1 VQTYKIF
8 NRVLIL
14 FYLYRWYTLVRRYF
28 HNYFQEVCKVKAF
41 LILKKG
47 EKIIQN
53 FNNKTL
59 LLASIISWNKSFADY
74 DPMRII
80 MALDGSGQIIF
91 SS

>member
-1 VQTYKIF
+1 MVYFIEKILAQLLSGG
-8 NRVLIL
+8 V
-14 FYLYRWYTLVRRYF
+14 Y
-28 HNYFQEVCKVKAF
+28 KVKAF

-59 LLASIISWNKSFADY
+59 LLASIISWNKSFSDY

-80 MALDGSGQIIF
+80 MALDGSGQIVF